1 MYKKFQYVVIGLLIL
16 CGIIFSNLFLQWC
29 QNDLSVDLA
38 MNFAFFW
45 HTEKFFLASLVL
57 LMLFIF
63 FASLAGSLIAGASL
77 YTLFI
82 TGIGLATYMKMQFR
96 QEPVYPDDLNMITQW
111 NFFKEVLGTGPFT
124 VICIVMV
131 VVVVLFV
138 YQLFRSFFLTK
149 NQQIVRLTMLCLSFF
164 ALVYISHFNEESN
177 LLRRAYDRTALWI
190 PYSQEMNY
198 YNTGFVGGFLY
209 NLRVEAME
217 EPSNYSEETIE
228 EITDKYQPQAASTE
242 EDEQPNIVYVM
253 SESFSNPEHLQ
264 GLSITGGDPLQEY
277 KDLAQQTYS
286 GKMLSQN
293 YGGGTANIEFEAL
306 TGFSMELLNPQMTT
320 PYTMLVPKMDRLP
333 SLVSLSTE
341 RGYNTTA
348 IHPYDT
354 SMYKRQDVYS
364 ILGFD
369 QFMDQDSMDYTQTIE
384 NNPYISDEASY
395 QQVLDLL
402 RKDQTPQFVHLVTMQ
417 THMPYEGK
425 YDNVDYQVTG
435 EENNR
440 NIEGYLQDIDYSSQA
455 LQEFT
460 EELADLPERTLV
472 VFWGDHLPGIYSDH
486 LQAQNSTEDLHQT
499 EFLMFDSENG
509 LSQENEEVTSPF
521 YFAPNLFEQAGLEA
535 TPFYELLTD
544 LEEILS
550 AFELRMYVD
559 SQKQWHEELSLNR
572 NQQEVYNDYRLIQY
586 DILQGEQYSLQ
597 NGFFN

>member
-1 MYKKFQYVVIGLLIL
+1 MYKKFQYFVIGLLIL

-29 QNDLSVDLA
+29 QNGLSVELA
-38 MNFAFFW
+38 MNFAFSW
-45 HTEKFFLASLVL
+45 HTEKFFLACLVL
-57 LMLFIF
+57 LVLFIF

-82 TGIGLATYMKMQFR
+82 TGIGLATYMKMEFR
-96 QEPVYPDDLNMITQW
+96 QEPVYPDDLNMITQLG
-111 NFFKEVLGTGPFT
+111 FFKEVLGTGPFV
-124 VICIVMV
+124 VICILMIAVIA
-131 VVVVLFV
+131 LFV
-138 YQLFRSFFLTK
+138 YQLFRSFFLTRNK
-149 NQQIVRLTMLCLSFF
+149 QIARLIMLTLSFF
-164 ALVYISHFNEESN
+164 GLVYISHFNEESN
-177 LLRRAYDRTALWI
+177 LLRRAYNRTALWI

-209 NLRVEAME
+209 NLRVEAMQ
-217 EPSNYSEETIE
+217 EPSHYSEEAIDE
-228 EITDKYQPQAASTE
+228 VTDKYQPQEASTE
-242 EDEQPNIVYVM
+242 ESEEPNIVYVM

-264 GLSITGGDPLQEY
+264 GLSITGNPLKEY
-277 KDLAQQTYS
+277 KDIAQQSYS

-306 TGFSMELLNPQMTT
+306 TSFSMELLNPQMTS

-333 SLVSLSTE
+333 SLVSLTKE

-364 ILGFD
+364 VLGFN
-369 QFMDQDSMDYTQTIE
+369 QFLDQDSMDYTQTIE
-384 NNPYISDEASY
+384 NNPYISDEAAY

-402 RKDQTPQFVHLVTMQ
+402 QKDSSPQFVHLVTMQ

-440 NIEGYLQDIDYSSQA
+440 NIESYLQDIDYSGRA
-455 LQEFT
+455 LQDFN
-460 EELADLPERTLV
+460 EELEDLPERTLV
-472 VFWGDHLPGIYSDH
+472 VFWGDHLPGIYSDY
-486 LQAQNSTEDLHQT
+486 LQEQNSTKDLHQT
-499 EFLMFDSENG
+499 EFLMFDSEDG
-509 LSQENEEVTSPF
+509 LPHEEEEVTSPF
-521 YFAPNLFEQAGLEA
+521 YFAPSLFEQAGLET
-535 TPFYELLTD
+535 TPFYELLLD
-544 LEEILS
+544 LEDILP
-550 AFELRMYVD
+550 AFESRMYVD
-559 SQKQWHEELSLNR
+559 GDRQWHEELNLSKK
-572 NQQEVYNDYRLIQY
+572 QQEIYNDYRLIQY

>member
-1 MYKKFQYVVIGLLIL
+1 
-16 CGIIFSNLFLQWC
+16 
-29 QNDLSVDLA
+29 
-38 MNFAFFW
+38 
-45 HTEKFFLASLVL
+45 
-57 LMLFIF
+57 
-63 FASLAGSLIAGASL
+63 
-77 YTLFI
+77 
-82 TGIGLATYMKMQFR
+82 
-96 QEPVYPDDLNMITQW
+96 
-111 NFFKEVLGTGPFT
+111 
-124 VICIVMV
+124 
-131 VVVVLFV
+131 
-138 YQLFRSFFLTK
+138 
-149 NQQIVRLTMLCLSFF
+149 
-164 ALVYISHFNEESN
+164 
-177 LLRRAYDRTALWI
+177 
-190 PYSQEMNY
+190 
-198 YNTGFVGGFLY
+198 
-209 NLRVEAME
+209 ME

-550 AFELRMYVD
+550 AFEPRMYVD